1 MLAISIMYKE
11 PTNPPLWSWLD
22 GLCFHA
28 VEYYVAMKMCTSVWG
43 VSPQIY
49 NGDVTTSGLLRTK
62 AR

>member
-1 MLAISIMYKE
+1 MD
-11 PTNPPLWSWLD
+11 WLD

-28 VEYYVAMKMCTSVWG
+28 VEYYVAMKMSASVWG
-43 VSPQIY
+43 VSPQMY